1 MKKSVIYHMAM
12 LSVIEDA
19 KLDANVKLEIVKQLI
34 SDQTLAKWS
43 EEQDEK
49 SESK

>member
-19 KLDANVKLEIVKQLI
+19 KLDANVKLEIIEQLVG
-34 SDQTLAKWS
+34 DKNLAKWS

-49 SESK
+49 SEGK